1 MSFCNV
7 QCELHVASKLSSNCM
22 TNRLRDLFQDT
33 LSKFPTPCCPLELE
47 VTAKCS
53 EEEYRWNKLP
63 CQSSILRSIIHTYI
77 IHIYLNTGLY
87 RYVICILYV
96 YKQWKKNPCCLG
108 LLDCILFHGN
118 WSPTCHLSSQSYA
131 RWWLFGK
138 PQPPSTD
145 TRIASS
151 FFSVDAPPRFSWARP
166 VDTGWFVSLFVS
178 QTWLQ
183 NGNIETYCK

>member
-96 YKQWKKNPCCLG
+96 YKQWKKIPAVLDYLIAYFSMETGVLPVICPLKATHDGDCLENPSHHPLTPG
-108 LLDCILFHGN
+108 LPQVSSQWTHHLDFHGHDQLILVG
-118 WSPTCHLSSQSYA
+118 S
-131 RWWLFGK
+131 
-138 PQPPSTD
+138 
-145 TRIASS
+145 
-151 FFSVDAPPRFSWARP
+151 
-166 VDTGWFVSLFVS
+166 
-178 QTWLQ
+178 
-183 NGNIETYCK
+183 